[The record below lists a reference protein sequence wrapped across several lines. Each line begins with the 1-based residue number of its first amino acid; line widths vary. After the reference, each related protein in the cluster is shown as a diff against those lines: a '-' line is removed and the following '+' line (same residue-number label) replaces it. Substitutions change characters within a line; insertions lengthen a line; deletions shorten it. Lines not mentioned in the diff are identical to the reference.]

1 MLGNHLVLATS
12 PLSTAS
18 KNFFSWKVNTPCTMM
33 MVIIA
38 TFMMVILKRAVMPLK
53 MVNDAI
59 EDGDAKEK

>member
-1 MLGNHLVLATS
+1 MLRNHLVLATS

-18 KNFFSWKVNTPCTMM
+18 KNFFSWKVNTPCTMVTISRGVM
-33 MVIIA
+33 E
-38 TFMMVILKRAVMPLK
+38 ILKRAVMPLK